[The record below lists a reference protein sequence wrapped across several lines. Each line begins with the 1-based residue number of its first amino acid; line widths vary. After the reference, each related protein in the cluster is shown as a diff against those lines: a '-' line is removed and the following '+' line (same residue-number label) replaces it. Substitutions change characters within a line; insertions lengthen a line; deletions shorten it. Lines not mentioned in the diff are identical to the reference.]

1 MPFFFSS
8 GCTRCPVQG
17 AQQPAAGFPL
27 LWSREMNYFD
37 EIFLLWTRM
46 ISQALTV
53 CQCHQ
58 AVPCWL
64 PKMEIWL
71 RWNELLF
78 LTFLGL
84 QLSCQYLLVIH
95 WGVNSGRPLLFL
107 LFVFQVIT
115 LEGWVEIM
123 YYVMDAHSFYNF
135 IYFILLIIVS
145 IRFDECQQCK
155 LSANKKQVLDQHRYW
170 GSKLLGI
177 SEIQLVDFHQESE
190 AGSDIQLSAKN
201 YILSLKNILKSVFQ
215 SYSRPV

>member
-27 LWSREMNYFD
+27 LWSREMNYFN

-46 ISQALTV
+46 ISQALIV

-71 RWNELLF
+71 HWNELLF
-78 LTFLGL
+78 LTFLRL

-95 WGVNSGRPLLFL
+95 WGVNSGRPLPFL

-155 LSANKKQVLDQHRYW
+155 LRADKKPGLR
-170 GSKLLGI
+170 SI
-177 SEIQLVDFHQESE
+177 
-190 AGSDIQLSAKN
+190 
-201 YILSLKNILKSVFQ
+201 
-215 SYSRPV
+215 